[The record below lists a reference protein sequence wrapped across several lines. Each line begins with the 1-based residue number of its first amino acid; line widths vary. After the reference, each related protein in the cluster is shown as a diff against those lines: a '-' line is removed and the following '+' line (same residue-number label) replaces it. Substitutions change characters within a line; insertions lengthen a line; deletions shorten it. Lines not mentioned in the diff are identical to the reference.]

1 MRLAFAAFRSKP
13 FRLLFAGE
21 LVSLLGTAVAPVAL
35 AFAVLDLTGS
45 ATDLGYVL
53 AAGWLPQI
61 VFILI
66 GGVLGDRLPR
76 NLVMVGANVLSAA
89 AQGTT
94 AALLLAG
101 VARPW
106 HLAVLAAARGMATA
120 LFFPAAQAVVPEI
133 VETELLQP
141 ANALIRLAQN
151 GSTVLGAGVGGILVA
166 AAGPGWAVAFDAAT
180 YLASAL
186 ILVWI
191 RVTRVVREAG

>member
-1 MRLAFAAFRSKP
+1 MRLALAAFRSKP

-61 VFILI
+61 VFILV

-76 NLVMVGANVLSAA
+76 NLVMVGANLLSAA
-89 AQGTT
+89 AQGAT

-101 VARPW
+101 VAAPW
-106 HLAVLAAARGMATA
+106 HLAALAAVRGTATA

-133 VETELLQP
+133 VEAELLQP
-141 ANALIRLAQN
+141 ANALLRLGRAPARF
-151 GSTVLGAGVGGILVA
+151 SAPA
-166 AAGPGWAVAFDAAT
+166 WE
-180 YLASAL
+180 ASP
-186 ILVWI
+186 
-191 RVTRVVREAG
+191 

>member
-1 MRLAFAAFRSKP
+1 MRLALAAFRGKP

-66 GGVLGDRLPR
+66 GGILGDRLPR
-76 NLVMVGANVLSAA
+76 NLVMVGANLLSAA
-89 AQGTT
+89 AQGAT

-101 VARPW
+101 VAAP
-106 HLAVLAAARGMATA
+106 
-120 LFFPAAQAVVPEI
+120 
-133 VETELLQP
+133 
-141 ANALIRLAQN
+141 
-151 GSTVLGAGVGGILVA
+151 
-166 AAGPGWAVAFDAAT
+166 
-180 YLASAL
+180 
-186 ILVWI
+186 
-191 RVTRVVREAG
+191 